1 MDRAIV
7 RDTIE
12 GSTMTIEHTMQGYI
26 VITDI
31 IDDQYITRKYM
42 DYSTDEAKEIFR
54 NEFNLANDY
63 EG

>member
-1 MDRAIV
+1 
-7 RDTIE
+7 
-12 GSTMTIEHTMQGYI
+12 MTIEHTMQGYI

-42 DYSTDEAKEIFR
+42 DYYTDEAKEIFR
-54 NEFNLANDY
+54 NEFNLADDY